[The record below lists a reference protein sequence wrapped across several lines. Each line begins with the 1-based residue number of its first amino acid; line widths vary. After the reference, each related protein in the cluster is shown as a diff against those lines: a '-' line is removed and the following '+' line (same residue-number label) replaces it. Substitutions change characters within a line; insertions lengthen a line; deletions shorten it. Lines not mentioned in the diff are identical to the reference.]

1 MGRFRLANIEKL
13 LMKHIAHG
21 GSTRDQVGREIIG
34 RFVLEALKDTEIKAV
49 SNSWGIDAN
58 ELCLMYAAMVDVL
71 LPQPCINSGGPMLA
85 ASLPFIEKQR
95 ITTMMS
101 QVGKMAEGLS
111 PEMRREKLIDFA
123 EGNAKLIWQVH
134 TDARGEPFFT
144 ITPGSGIQKTSGCMS
159 SVLLVLAGATWFLLA
174 I

>member
-34 RFVLEALKDTEIKAV
+34 RFVLEALKNSEINAV
-49 SNSWGIDAN
+49 SIRTNVDAN

-85 ASLPFIEKQR
+85 ASLPFIEKKR

-101 QVGKMAEGLS
+101 QFSKKVEGLS
-111 PEMRREKLIDFA
+111 PEMRREQLIEFA
-123 EGNAKLIWQVH
+123 EGNVKLIWHVH
-134 TDARGEPFFT
+134 TEARGEPFFA